1 MPTRLVTAPAAL
13 PVTLAEVKAYCG
25 VEHDA
30 DDALLLSF
38 LAAAVG
44 RCQDITGRQLVESMW
59 DLFLDAFPAK
69 EVRFPGAPL
78 QSVESVSY
86 VDTDGATQSLDAGT
100 YVVDTVEV
108 PGLVYPAY
116 DQRWPETRNQRNAV
130 VIRYTAGWPMSDD
143 AVPVWT
149 GPAEI
154 QTWLKMRVHTLYEH
168 RDALEQVSNMRLM
181 AAIPRDFVDGLLDA
195 YIVYGVGQ

>member
-1 MPTRLVTAPAAL
+1 MRTRLVTAPAAL

-30 DDALLLSF
+30 DDALILSF

-59 DLFLDAFPAK
+59 DLLLDAFPSG
-69 EVRFPGAPL
+69 EILFPGAPL
-78 QSVESVSY
+78 QSVESITY
-86 VDTDGATQSLDAGT
+86 VDVDGATQSVDAAL
-100 YVVDTVEV
+100 YVVDPVNV
-108 PGLVYPAY
+108 PGLVYPAFGE
-116 DQRWPETRNQRNAV
+116 RWPQVRDQRNAV
-130 VIRYTAGWPMSDD
+130 VVRYTSGWPMSED

-154 QTWLKMRVHTLYEH
+154 QTWLKMRTSTLYEH
-168 RDALEQVSNMRLM
+168 RNALEQVSNMRLM